1 MEAEKQKSQKSMS
14 SKENLEDFLSQ
25 FNLKIIK
32 TSRKINKPDV
42 DSLWENHK
50 EFIKNNKLILK
61 SQQIFRSKK
70 HNVFT
75 ENVNEIA
82 LSVNDDKKYNQ

>member
-1 MEAEKQKSQKSMS
+1 M
-14 SKENLEDFLSQ
+14 
-25 FNLKIIK
+25 
-32 TSRKINKPDV
+32 

-70 HNVFT
+70 HNLFT